1 MAHQTGPSS
10 QTAASVKGTFV
21 PHLTEEETWCGLA
34 LQACCCSFCCR
45 YSASATV
52 ACTANSLFPEQTHPV
67 TSCLLLSSIVSSYFV
82 PEKNDQP
89 GQRRGPR
96 FLHKPLLLYLWGQ
109 HVFVSVSDGRV
120 VQQRIYWSLCAG
132 CRQAAGPCRPQR
144 RMSTG
149 FPGYCWYLCVFVC
162 ICVYFINY
170 FKMNS
175 SLFLL

>member
-10 QTAASVKGTFV
+10 QTAASVRGTFV
-21 PHLTEEETWCGLA
+21 PHLTEQETWCGLA

-52 ACTANSLFPEQTHPV
+52 ACTANSLFPDNEQPHPV

-96 FLHKPLLLYLWGQ
+96 FLHKPVLLYLWGQ
-109 HVFVSVSDGRV
+109 HVFVFQTDESSSNAFTEVC
-120 VQQRIYWSLCAG
+120 VQAAG
-132 CRQAAGPCRPQR
+132 CRTMQA
-144 RMSTG
+144 SEEDVDW
-149 FPGYCWYLCVFVC
+149 FSWLLLVFVC

>member
-21 PHLTEEETWCGLA
+21 PHLTEQETWCGLA

-52 ACTANSLFPEQTHPV
+52 ACTANSLFPDNEQTHPV

-96 FLHKPLLLYLWGQ
+96 FLHKPVLLYLWGQ
-109 HVFVSVSDGRV
+109 HVFVFQTDESSSNASTEVCV
-120 VQQRIYWSLCAG
+120 
-132 CRQAAGPCRPQR
+132 QAAGPCRPQ

-149 FPGYCWYLCVFVC
+149 FPGYCWYLCVFVF